1 MPLHSAV
8 TMMSS
13 LSMGGT
19 SSVSDVH
26 GFLFIERDGALKM
39 PTSWFPGQ
47 KR

>member
-1 MPLHSAV
+1 MPLHAAV

-13 LSMGGT
+13 TSMGGT
-19 SSVSDVH
+19 SSRSDVH
-26 GFLFIERDGALKM
+26 DFLFIERDGALRM